1 MSKEQV
7 VTKQF
12 VVFRLDNQ
20 LFGVNIKRVQIIEK
34 LKTIMR
40 VPKAPKCV
48 QGVMNLRGDIIP
60 VINIRKLLEMDE
72 FVASEESRIVIIK
85 IEESLVGIMVDGVK
99 EVLELTTEQIEG
111 IQNVQPLTNQYIS
124 GIGKVEEEG
133 IIITLLNL
141 RHVIEEA
148 FGMVKNG

>member
-1 MSKEQV
+1 MSKEKV
-7 VTKQF
+7 YTKQF
-12 VVFRLDNQ
+12 VVFRLDDQ
-20 LFGVNIKRVQIIEK
+20 LYGVNIKRVQIIEK
-34 LKTIMR
+34 LKTVMR

-60 VINIRKLLEMDE
+60 VINIRKLFDMNE

-85 IEESLVGIMVDGVK
+85 LEESLVGIMVDGVK
-99 EVLELTTEQIEG
+99 EVLDLTIEQIEG

-124 GIGKVEEEG
+124 GIGKVEEESM
-133 IIITLLNL
+133 IITLLNL
-141 RHVIEEA
+141 NNVIEGA

>member
-1 MSKEQV
+1 MSKEQAY
-7 VTKQF
+7 TKQF
-12 VVFRLDNQ
+12 VVFRLDDQ
-20 LFGVNIKRVQIIEK
+20 LYGVNIKSVQIIEK
-34 LKTIMR
+34 LKTVMR
-40 VPKAPKCV
+40 VPKAPRCV

-60 VINIRKLLEMDE
+60 VISIRKLFDMDE

-85 IEESLVGIMVDGVK
+85 IEESLVGIIVDGVK
-99 EVLELTTEQIEG
+99 EVLDLSTEQIEG

-141 RHVIEEA
+141 NNVIEGA

>member
-1 MSKEQV
+1 MSKEQID
-7 VTKQF
+7 TKQF

-20 LFGVNIKRVQIIEK
+20 LYGVGIKSVQIIEK
-34 LKTIMR
+34 LKTVMR

-60 VINIRKLLEMDE
+60 VISIRKLFEMDE
-72 FVASEESRIVIIK
+72 FVASEESRIIIIK
-85 IEESLVGIMVDGVK
+85 LDESLIGIIVDGVK
-99 EVLELTTEQIEG
+99 EVLDLSPEQIEG
-111 IQNVQPLTNQYIS
+111 IQNTQTLTNQYIS

-141 RHVIEEA
+141 DNVIEGA
-148 FGMVKNG
+148 FEVAKNG